1 MLEITSNG
9 SKWYGEEQDTIDKLL
24 EVLAVEPLD
33 RSFENFGNFIYK
45 PFTWKY
51 GRGNYIVNDKPMYPD
66 NPGALNFFGNF
77 LRVSH
82 VFNITTDD
90 KAIIAKLGKAIRAN
104 QKRSDYLSQDKPK
117 RTP

>member
-1 MLEITSNG
+1 MLEIKSNG
-9 SKWYGEEQDTIDKLL
+9 SKWFGEEPDTIEKLL

-33 RSFENFGNFIYK
+33 RKFENFGNFIYK

-51 GRGNYIVNDKPMYPD
+51 GRGNRIVNDKPMYPD
-66 NPGALNFFGNF
+66 NPAMLNFFGNF

-90 KAIIAKLGKAIRAN
+90 PVIIAKLRKAIRAN
-104 QKRSDYLSQDKPK
+104 KKRPDYLSQDKPK
-117 RTP
+117 RT